1 MKNGKCRNKVK
12 NGECKNKVKNGECKN
27 KVKNGECRNKVRI
40 KGVMIL
46 DNDHLILKVVV
57 VST

>member
-1 MKNGKCRNKVK
+1 MK
-12 NGECKNKVKNGECKN
+12 NGECRNKVKNGECKN